1 MDYKV
6 YGHLCHTRYR
16 HEKKKKKVL
25 SLVTCLN
32 CTYILKYISNS
43 SDNPMPILGILE

>member
-1 MDYKV
+1 MNFMVTYVTQD
-6 YGHLCHTRYR
+6 TDM
-16 HEKKKKKVL
+16 KKRKKKVL